1 MAWAFQGVLNAG
13 VQILLSIAGGWLCG
27 RLRLVDPD
35 ALSASLNTFAMKSCF
50 PAFVI
55 HLLGI
60 KADLQDAAAWRFVEQ
75 GAWSSCTA
83 YGEAAAVARSNC
95 RCTAPALLLLS
106 VLLESP
112 VVEHTHTYT

>member
-13 VQILLSIAGGWLCG
+13 VQILLSIVRGWVCG

-60 KADLQDAAAWRFVEQ
+60 KADLQDAAAWRLVELE
-75 GAWSSCTA
+75 AVTVHPVNSSSRFQL
-83 YGEAAAVARSNC
+83 YSRSNW
-95 RCTAPALLLLS
+95 TS
-106 VLLESP
+106 
-112 VVEHTHTYT
+112 

>member
-13 VQILLSIAGGWLCG
+13 VQILIAIAGGWFCG
-27 RLRLVDPD
+27 RLHLVDPN

-60 KADLQDAAAWRFVEQ
+60 KADLQDAAAWRWEQ
-75 GAWSSCTA
+75 FCNNLAVQPYLQQHHSSA
-83 YGEAAAVARSNC
+83 RAALARC
-95 RCTAPALLLLS
+95 CFW
-106 VLLESP
+106 
-112 VVEHTHTYT
+112 

>member
-60 KADLQDAAAWRFVEQ
+60 KADLQDAAAWRFVKQ
-75 GAWSSCTA
+75 GA
-83 YGEAAAVARSNC
+83 
-95 RCTAPALLLLS
+95 
-106 VLLESP
+106 
-112 VVEHTHTYT
+112 